1 MKTRSGRRIQRS
13 AAFLIASCCLLATGC
28 GLLPAE
34 EEVLAPPLVEP
45 QKIEYRTHAVA
56 RGSLIAQ
63 LRMTGILVP
72 SDTRALSFED
82 QGGRLAIMHIQ
93 MGQEVKAGDLIAE
106 LESGSL
112 DDQIALQELEV
123 EKIVLDLANMRAT
136 GAGTYAIKRTEID
149 LKQQRIRLA
158 ALESAKE
165 ATVIRAPIDGQITYT
180 ISTPRGEY
188 INAYQ
193 IVARVSETSKMLLV
207 TNDIDA
213 GELPIGAGVQL
224 EYKTSVLAG
233 EVVANPSTLF
243 NDPDERLRTAAV
255 IEFVA
260 GFPEDAKLGDTLR
273 ITYIQDQRLDVIVLP
288 RSLVNLMSGRKYVN
302 VLLDGVR
309 VEKDVEIGLMTDTE
323 AEILTGLDEGD
334 LVIMG

>member
-1 MKTRSGRRIQRS
+1 MKMRSGRRIQRS
-13 AAFLIASCCLLATGC
+13 AALLLASCCLFATGC

-34 EEVLAPPLVEP
+34 EEILAPPLVEP
-45 QKIEYRTHAVA
+45 QKIEYKTHSVA

-82 QGGRLAIMHIQ
+82 QGGRLAIMHVQ

-106 LESGSL
+106 LESDSM

-136 GAGTYAIKRTEID
+136 GAGTYSIKRTEID

-158 ALESAKE
+158 ALRAAKE
-165 ATVIRAPIDGQITYT
+165 ATVIRAPIDGQITYV

-193 IVARVSETSKMLLV
+193 IVARVSDTSTMLLV
-207 TNDIDA
+207 TNVPFTRR
-213 GELPIGAGVQL
+213 G
-224 EYKTSVLAG
+224 
-233 EVVANPSTLF
+233 
-243 NDPDERLRTAAV
+243 
-255 IEFVA
+255 
-260 GFPEDAKLGDTLR
+260 
-273 ITYIQDQRLDVIVLP
+273 
-288 RSLVNLMSGRKYVN
+288 
-302 VLLDGVR
+302 
-309 VEKDVEIGLMTDTE
+309 
-323 AEILTGLDEGD
+323 
-334 LVIMG
+334 